1 MSLKRLLL
9 LVILLRHSVGFI
21 ANRRISRARL
31 CGKKGWSEQ
40 EDALLVIAQDRWG
53 AKAWERIAEVLPE
66 RTEREIR
73 SRAKWRKTVKV
84 PKNSG
89 FSEFGARAL
98 GGFREE
104 AATRA
109 TAIVDAADPGRRRR
123 AAVGAGGQCAKAPPA
138 KQAGGQPPKFEMPK
152 FDVARRRPP
161 RPSSRRESPRPRS
174 CAAGQGS
181 AGEAAGVAAADVRGA
196 RGRRG
201 REAAAAE
208 AAAAATRRRPRR
220 PRRPPRAAEEVVPAV
235 APEAAAPATGDG
247 PAYSKM
253 SCAAC
258 SRASRVATPPRSRTS
273 RARRTS
279 RACSTRA
286 T

>member
-109 TAIVDAADPGRRRR
+109 TAIVDAADFGRAPSLSAP
-123 AAVGAGGQCAKAPPA
+123 AAKAAKAPPA
-138 KQAGGQPPKFEMPK
+138 KQAAWQPPKFEMPK
-152 FDVARRRPP
+152 FDV
-161 RPSSRRESPRPRS
+161 
-174 CAAGQGS
+174 G
-181 AGEAAGVAAADVRGA
+181 AAA
-196 RGRRG
+196 
-201 REAAAAE
+201 AAAAE
-208 AAAAATRRRPRR
+208 LACGWPWRR
-220 PRRPPRAAEEVVPAV
+220 
-235 APEAAAPATGDG
+235 
-247 PAYSKM
+247 
-253 SCAAC
+253 
-258 SRASRVATPPRSRTS
+258 
-273 RARRTS
+273 
-279 RACSTRA
+279 
-286 T
+286 

>member
-1 MSLKRLLL
+1 MSAKRCSVLLL
-9 LVILLRHSVGFI
+9 GILLRHSVGFI
-21 ANRRISRARL
+21 VDRRVGRARL

-53 AKAWERIAEVLPE
+53 AKSWERIMEVLPE

-109 TAIVDAADPGRRRR
+109 TAIVDAAIVPAAEHRPEVTVSLRWQREGRRR
-123 AAVGAGGQCAKAPPA
+123 G
-138 KQAGGQPPKFEMPK
+138 
-152 FDVARRRPP
+152 
-161 RPSSRRESPRPRS
+161 
-174 CAAGQGS
+174 
-181 AGEAAGVAAADVRGA
+181 

-201 REAAAAE
+201 R
-208 AAAAATRRRPRR
+208 
-220 PRRPPRAAEEVVPAV
+220 
-235 APEAAAPATGDG
+235 
-247 PAYSKM
+247 
-253 SCAAC
+253 
-258 SRASRVATPPRSRTS
+258 
-273 RARRTS
+273 
-279 RACSTRA
+279 
-286 T
+286 